1 MTLDEGRLLVDY
13 HYWARDRLVT
23 AMQPLSAEEFL
34 RDMRS
39 SFKSV
44 RDTAA
49 HIYAAEAF
57 WYARWQGESPTVLV
71 AADRFATL
79 DALVAAWHEHE
90 VLVRG
95 FVDGLGED
103 GMNRALEYG
112 SPGGKSQ
119 STVFAHM
126 LQHVV
131 NHASYHRG
139 QVTTML
145 RQLGAVPPKSM
156 DLMAFHRERR
166 A

>member
-23 AMQPLSAEEFL
+23 AMQSLSAEEFL
-34 RDMRS
+34 RDMGN

-44 RDTAA
+44 RDTAV

-57 WYARWQGESPTVLV
+57 WYARWQGGSPASLV
-71 AADRFATL
+71 PPDKFPSL
-79 DALVAAWHEHE
+79 DPLVAAWSEHE
-90 VLVRG
+90 ALVRE

-112 SPGGKSQ
+112 SPSGKSQ

-145 RQLGAVPPKSM
+145 RQLGEAPPKSM
-156 DLMAFHRERR
+156 DLMAFYRERR